1 MFKHILVLQD
11 GEVSLLTAAC
21 AARAEGSSVVLLQ
34 VVTIPMNYGYGSNLN
49 ISL

>member
-34 VVTIPMNYGYGSNLN
+34 VVTIPMNYGSDLN